1 MKKIITS
8 FSLLLATTL
17 AFGQQIGNGYAPA
30 TNDYT
35 IPLLSGL
42 YSGVNTI
49 GGIPDLSH
57 NWNHLFVIR
66 HGNENNNN
74 QLQIGSSYVE
84 NDRLFFRKIASQ
96 DLSSRNP
103 AWLELATRGGNTF
116 VGDQIINGSVGIG
129 TEAPNG
135 LLDIRKTTL
144 NAGGKSIVNIIGS
157 TWSGD
162 GAALVLNQLWNDR
175 SYKTNIDNFGS
186 NQGMVGSGL
195 RVQTSYWDGSKV
207 ETITPLTLTPVGN
220 LGLGIINP
228 KNKLDV
234 KGTIHSQEV
243 KVDMLD
249 WSDFVF
255 KKEYDLPT
263 LAEVEKHIKENGH
276 LEDIPS
282 EKEVLENGINL
293 GEMNAKLLQKIEELT
308 LYMIDIKKENDQ
320 MKVKQLEF
328 EKTINELKNKSK

>member
-1 MKKIITS
+1 MKKRIICIA
-8 FSLLLATTL
+8 SLLITAIG
-17 AFGQQIGNGYAPA
+17 FSQQIGNGYAPA

-74 QLQIGSSYVE
+74 QLQIASSYVE
-84 NDRLFFRKIASQ
+84 NDRLFFRKINGS

-103 AWLELATRGGNTF
+103 AWFEFATRGANVFTGEQVVNGGIVGSASGELGGYLSLINYSKGSPSTALRWTIYNMTGSYGNSLQFWAYDNLGCGSGLCNNRFTIM
-116 VGDQIINGSVGIG
+116 DNGNVGIG
-129 TEAPNG
+129 TA
-135 LLDIRKTTL
+135 
-144 NAGGKSIVNIIGS
+144 
-157 TWSGD
+157 
-162 GAALVLNQLWNDR
+162 
-175 SYKTNIDNFGS
+175 
-186 NQGMVGSGL
+186 
-195 RVQTSYWDGSKV
+195 
-207 ETITPLTLTPVGN
+207 TPQ
-220 LGLGIINP
+220 
-228 KNKLDV
+228 NKLDV
-234 KGTIHSQEV
+234 NGTIRSKEV
-243 KVDMLD
+243 KVTLEG

-263 LAEVEKHIKENGH
+263 LAEVEKHIKEKGH

-320 MKVKQLEF
+320 MKIKQLKF
-328 EKTINELKNKSK
+328 EKTINELRKKTK